1 MATLVLDPEVEARV
15 DRVREGVSREGW
27 SKTWIAKEIGR
38 SRQNV
43 SEVLNKTASSP
54 GTLALIERLLDE
66 VEAGR
71 VVA

>member
-1 MATLVLDPEVEARV
+1 MAKLVLELEVEVRV
-15 DRVREGVSREGW
+15 VRAVERVACLGL
-27 SKTWIAKEIGR
+27 SKTWIAEKIGR

-54 GTLALIERLLDE
+54 GTLTLIEGLLDE

-71 VVA
+71 VVV